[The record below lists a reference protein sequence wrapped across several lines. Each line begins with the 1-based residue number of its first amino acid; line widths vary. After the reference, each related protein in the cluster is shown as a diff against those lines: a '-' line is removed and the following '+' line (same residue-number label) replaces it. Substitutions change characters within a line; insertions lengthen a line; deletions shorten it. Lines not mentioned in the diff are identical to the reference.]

1 MPGRKR
7 IDSADVWRQAPTDRI
22 RGLLMALAL
31 IVALPF
37 LGVFLPLLGER
48 FGRSACAA
56 GAALA
61 PMIGLVLL
69 LSMQPEVFAGEVL
82 RLRVTWLPEL
92 GLNLSLRLDGL
103 GFLFALLI
111 LGIGLLVILYA
122 RYYLAKK
129 EPMGRFFAFLLMF
142 MGAMLGVVLSEN
154 LLLMLVFWELTSLS
168 SFLLIGFWGERSD
181 ARKGARM
188 SLAMTGGGGLALLA
202 GVLLLGHIAG
212 SFELSQVLAAGYA
225 IRAHELYPVALVLV
239 LLGVFTKSAQ
249 FPFHFW
255 LPQAMAAP
263 TPVSAY
269 LHSATMV
276 KAGVFLLARL
286 YPALAGSEWWF
297 YLVSLTGLATLLVG
311 ACMAL
316 FQHDL
321 KGLLAYST
329 ISHLGLITLLF
340 GLDSPMA
347 AVAAVFHII
356 NHATFKASL
365 FMAAGIIDHET
376 GSRDMRR
383 INGMWKYLPHTA
395 VLAMVASSAMAGVP
409 LLNGF
414 LSKEMFFSETLHQH
428 LLGSFNWVIPA
439 AATLAGVFSVAY
451 SLRFIHDV
459 FFNGEPINL
468 PKFPPHEPPR
478 YMKVPVEILVFLCL
492 LVGMLPGYTVAPLLA
507 AAASASLGGTLPEY
521 DLAIWHGFNLP
532 LMMSFVALFGGI
544 LVYACRQPLFRWY
557 AGLPEVDSKL
567 VFERGVRSL
576 VAGCVRL
583 TGWLE
588 SGSLQRYLA
597 LLVGSGLVV
606 VTLALGPLPQLSGPR
621 ELTPIDGITALGLV
635 LLALSAVTTV
645 VFHRQ
650 RLVALVML
658 SVVGLFVA
666 LAFARFSA
674 PDLALTQ
681 LSVEVVTII
690 LLMLALFFLPSAT
703 PGESSSL
710 RGLRDFV
717 LAIVSGVVVA
727 LLAFAVLSRPY
738 DSIGAFFLENSVPG
752 GGGANVVNVI
762 LVDFRGFDTLGEIT
776 VLAIAAVGIYA
787 MLDGLRLFQPGED
800 AEGRSWA
807 RDRHPLILSTLSR
820 VMLPMALMVSVFI
833 FLRGHNL
840 PGGGFIAGL
849 ITAVALILQY
859 VASGVQW
866 TQSRLPLNYTFLAGG
881 GVMIAG
887 LTGVGSWLFGRPFLT
902 SAFGHFHIPLVGD
915 IELATA
921 MLFDLGVYLTVV
933 GATLLILANLG
944 KLTQERAGKEV
955 L

>member
-1 MPGRKR
+1 M
-7 IDSADVWRQAPTDRI
+7 T
-22 RGLLMALAL
+22 LAL
-31 IVALPF
+31 IIALPF
-37 LGVFLPLLGER
+37 LGIFLPLLAER
-48 FGRSACAA
+48 LGRSACAA
-56 GAALA
+56 AAGVA
-61 PMIGLVLL
+61 PLTALVLL
-69 LSMQPEVFAGEVL
+69 LSQQSAVFAGELLKVKL
-82 RLRVTWLPEL
+82 EWLPAL

-122 RYYLAKK
+122 RYYLSKK
-129 EPMGRFFAFLLMF
+129 EPMGRFFAFLLLF

-154 LLLMLVFWELTSLS
+154 LLLMLMFWELTSLS
-168 SFLLIGFWGERSD
+168 SFLLIGFWGARSD

-188 SLAMTGGGGLALLA
+188 ALAVTGGGGLALFA
-202 GVLLLGHIAG
+202 GILLIGHIAG

-225 IRAHELYPVALVLV
+225 IRAHELYPLALILV

-255 LPQAMAAP
+255 LPHAMAAP

-297 YLVSLTGLATLLVG
+297 YLVSITGLVTLLVG
-311 ACMAL
+311 AGMAL

-340 GLDSPMA
+340 GLDTRLA

-383 INGMWKYLPHTA
+383 INGMWKYMPHTA
-395 VLAMVASSAMAGVP
+395 VLAMVAASAMAGVP

-414 LSKEMFFSETLHQH
+414 LSKEMFFTETLNQH

-459 FFNGEPINL
+459 FFNGEPVDL
-468 PKFPPHEPPR
+468 PHYPPHEPPR

-492 LVGMLPGYTVAPLLA
+492 LVGIMPAYTVAPLLA
-507 AAASASLGGTLPEY
+507 AAAAATLGGEVPSY
-521 DLAIWHGFNLP
+521 SLAIWHGFNLP
-532 LMMSFVALFGGI
+532 LLMSFIALFGGI
-544 LVYACRQPLFRWY
+544 LVYVFRQPLFRWY
-557 AGLPEVDSKL
+557 AGLPSVDAKL
-567 VFERGVRSL
+567 LFEQAVQVLVKLCAVF
-576 VAGCVRL
+576 
-583 TGWLE
+583 TQWLE
-588 SGSLQRYLA
+588 NASLQRYLA
-597 LLVGSGLVV
+597 LLLAAALLVV
-606 VTLALGPLPQLSGPR
+606 TQGLSSLPQISGPLAMT
-621 ELTPIDGITALGLV
+621 EIDGITALGLGIM
-635 LLALSAVTTV
+635 ALSALVTV

-650 RLVALVML
+650 RLVSLLML
-658 SVVGLFVA
+658 SVVGLMVA
-666 LAFARFSA
+666 LAFARYSA

-690 LLMLALFFLPSAT
+690 LLMLALFFLPAHT
-703 PGESSSL
+703 RIESSSL
-710 RGLRDFV
+710 RGLRDFT
-717 LAIVSGVVVA
+717 LAVGSGVMVA
-727 LLAFAVLSRPY
+727 MLVFAVLTRPY
-738 DSIGAFFLENSVPG
+738 DSISAFFLENSVPG
-752 GGGANVVNVI
+752 GGGTNVVNVI
-762 LVDFRGFDTLGEIT
+762 LVDFRGFDTMGEVT
-776 VLAIAAVGIYA
+776 VLAIAAVGIFA
-787 MLDGLRLFQPGED
+787 LLDGLRLFQPKVD
-800 AEGRSWA
+800 AQGRSWA
-807 RDRHPLILSTLSR
+807 RDRHPLILATLSR
-820 VMLPMALMVSVFI
+820 VLLPMALLVSVFI

-849 ITAVALILQY
+849 VTAVALILQY

-866 TQSRLPLNYTFLAGG
+866 TQSRLPLNYQGMAGL

-887 LTGVGSWLFGRPFLT
+887 LTGLGSWLFDRPFLT
-902 SAFGHFHIPLVGD
+902 SAFGHFHIPLIGE

-921 MLFDLGVYLTVV
+921 LLFDLGVYLTVV

-944 KLTQERAGKEV
+944 KLTQEKAAQEV